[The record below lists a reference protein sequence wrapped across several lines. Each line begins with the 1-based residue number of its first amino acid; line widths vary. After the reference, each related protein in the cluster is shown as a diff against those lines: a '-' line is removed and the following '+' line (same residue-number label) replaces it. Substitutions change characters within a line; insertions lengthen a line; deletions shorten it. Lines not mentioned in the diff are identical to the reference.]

1 MKYTPKGENIME
13 HITMEDRKVIVFQLK
28 DEEFAV
34 SIDQVGSIERLLTIT
49 RVPQTADF
57 VKGVI
62 NLSGVVT
69 PVIDLRLRFGI
80 EETDYIESTR
90 IIIVYLDDVEVG
102 LIVDEANDVIDI
114 PEEQIEPAPQVVGS
128 VDLDYISGVAKV
140 DDRLL
145 ILLDLQ
151 KVLTNKEIDDLKAI
165 EG

>member
-1 MKYTPKGENIME
+1 M
-13 HITMEDRKVIVFQLK
+13 
-28 DEEFAV
+28 A
-34 SIDQVGSIERLLTIT
+34 S
-49 RVPQTADF
+49 DF
-57 VKGVI
+57 
-62 NLSGVVT
+62 LSGVVT

-140 DDRLL
+140 DNRLL